1 MADEPIYK
9 GAEDE
14 YSYSAASTT
23 TSDVFGAKEDN
34 QFSSGLS
41 ALVGRLAVVAVVAF
55 IGFAAY
61 KLYGHYILAK
71 GNSLAS
77 KTVEQIV
84 AKPAPEPAPPVIA
97 APAIPVAA
105 PVAEMNTRVSQ
116 LEAQTAMR
124 SDDIQNLQNTITQ
137 LQSDMSGLRSS
148 MDAMQQTLQQ
158 VSTQNQQLTAQ
169 LAKAKRPA
177 AVPKKVVHHTAVT
190 HEVANTMKYYL
201 QASIPG
207 RAWLMGEDGS
217 TVTVAEGDNLRGYGF
232 IRRIDPVKGKV
243 FTSSG
248 MTIRFNEGD

>member
-23 TSDVFGAKEDN
+23 SDVFGAKQDN

-84 AKPAPEPAPPVIA
+84 AKPVAEPATPVMTPP
-97 APAIPVAA
+97 IPVSA

-116 LEAQTAMR
+116 LESQAATR
-124 SDDIQNLQNTITQ
+124 NDDMQNLQNTITQ
-137 LQSDMSGLRSS
+137 LQSDMSSLRSN
-148 MDAMQQTLQQ
+148 MDSMQQTLQQ
-158 VSTQNQQLTAQ
+158 VNTQNQQLTAQ

-177 AVPKKVVHHTAVT
+177 VMPKKIVHHTPAT
-190 HEVANTMKYYL
+190 HEVVRTMRYYL